1 MTHESPV
8 GKSMRVLR
16 RRPLDLVTDLVLLA
30 VLVGGCGTPPDAVP
44 PLTIGPASGTP
55 TVVLP
60 TPVPMPKTLIV
71 CTAHEPESLYWYG
84 TSGASAEA
92 VLAAL
97 YDGPVDLIGF
107 EVQSPLLTKVPSMA
121 DGDVRLEAVPVATGQ
136 VYLDPLTMAARNLTY
151 GDSYLPSGCTSPG
164 CVRVFQGG
172 EVTMDRMVVEFH
184 LKPALFW
191 SDGEPL
197 TASDSAF
204 SFEVD
209 AHPDTPTTKYTVDR
223 TVSYEVLDDLTLRW
237 TGIPGYMDSGAAGN
251 FWAPLPEHALGEI
264 AIGDLSSAHASA
276 RSPLSNGPFELKSWT
291 TGGEIVLARNP
302 FYARAAEGLPA
313 FEQVVYRF
321 VGPGLRGGLQQL
333 LTGECDVLDE
343 SVTLGLAEG
352 EDYRDSLS
360 QLIDL
365 EEQGKVNVASTP
377 GALVEQLTFN
387 LSPGQTSNPLT
398 QASVRQAVAMCL
410 DAQAVAD
417 AAWRGLAS
425 QARSYLP
432 TGHPLLNE
440 DVLPP
445 ATDRDAARALLEEAG
460 WVTPGGDLSATR
472 VSSAPAATPLQF
484 RLTVSD
490 SGVEAAAAV
499 EIERQL
505 SECGID
511 VIVEQVPAERL
522 AAAYPDGVVFGG
534 SFEAVLWAWPAWRGV
549 PCELFATSE
558 IPSNAT
564 PQGANASRFSRA
576 DYDQAC
582 AQALLGGGVGT
593 ESVKAADETQAILA
607 EQLPTVPL
615 YVVPRLMAH
624 VASVCGPQADP
635 SVPSLLWSVETY
647 DAGAGC
653 AGG

>member
-1 MTHESPV
+1 M
-8 GKSMRVLR
+8 LR
-16 RRPLDLVTDLVLLA
+16 RTPLGLVTAAALLA
-30 VLVGGCGTPPDAVP
+30 ALVGGCGTPSDAVP

-60 TPVPMPKTLIV
+60 TPQPLPKTLIV

-107 EVQSPLLTKVPSMA
+107 EYQSPLLTKVPSIA
-121 DGDVRLEAVPVATGQ
+121 DGDVRVEAIPVAMGQ
-136 VYLDPLTMAARNLTY
+136 AYLDPLTMTARNLAY
-151 GDSYLPSGCTSPG
+151 GDSYLPSGCTNPD

-172 EVTMDRMVVEFH
+172 EITMDRMVVEFH

-209 AHPDTPTTKYTVDR
+209 AHPDTPTTKYLVDR
-223 TVSYEVLDDLTLRW
+223 TASYEVRDDLTLRW
-237 TGIPGYMDSGAAGN
+237 TGIPGFMDSGAAGN
-251 FWAPLPEHALGEI
+251 LWAPLPEHALGEI
-264 AIGDLSSAHASA
+264 AIGDLSSADASA
-276 RSPLSNGPFELKSWT
+276 RSPLSYGPFELKSWT
-291 TGGEIVLARNP
+291 AGGEIVLQRNP

-321 VGPGLRGGLQQL
+321 IGPGLRGGLQQL

-365 EEQGKVNVASTP
+365 EKQGQVRTATTT

-387 LSPGQTSNPLT
+387 VSPGQASNPLT

-417 AAWRGLAS
+417 AAWRGLAGVTG
-425 QARSYLP
+425 SYLP
-432 TGHPLLNE
+432 PGHPLLNE
-440 DVLPP
+440 DASPP

-460 WVTPGGDLSATR
+460 WVVAGEDPSATR
-472 VSSAPAATPLQF
+472 VASAAAATPLQF
-484 RLTVSD
+484 TLTVAE

-511 VIVEQVPAERL
+511 VIVEEIPAETL
-522 AAAYPDGVVFGG
+522 AAPYPDGVVFGG
-534 SFEAVLWAWPAWRGV
+534 SFQAVLWAWPAWREV

-558 IPSNAT
+558 IPTETVSN
-564 PQGANASRFSRA
+564 GANASGFSHEA
-576 DYDQAC
+576 YDQAC
-582 AQALLGGGVGT
+582 AQVLLGGGVGT
-593 ESVKAADETQAILA
+593 KSVQAANETQAILA
-607 EQLPTVPL
+607 EQLPTLPL
-615 YVVPRLMAH
+615 YVLPRLMAY
-624 VASVCGPQADP
+624 APNVCGPQADP
-635 SVPSLLWSVETY
+635 SAPSLLWSVESY
-647 DAGAGC
+647 DAGEGC
-653 AGG
+653 TER